1 MIPPVRR
8 VTATSSRGLL
18 GVADFW
24 SYRELLYFLTWRDVR
39 VRYTQ
44 AVLGVAWAVLQPLTL
59 MILFTIF
66 FGCVAG
72 LSSDG
77 IPYPVFACGALVP
90 WQLFSSSVANANE
103 SVVANER
110 IITRIYFPRVLLP
123 IASVLTA
130 LRQEKTVLDAESA
143 GSSRIGSAFAT
154 VSADTAY
161 SSPQKHALPHRIGRR
176 HRRNRERELARD
188 KTIGVRN
195 CEQSVF
201 TVRALRA
208 HHLGAWSYRALATR
222 VIVAREVVCKTV
234 PK

>member
-18 GVADFW
+18 GVADLR
-24 SYRELLYFLTWRDVR
+24 SYRELFYFLTWRDVR

-66 FGCVAG
+66 FGCVMG

-103 SVVANER
+103 SVVAN
-110 IITRIYFPRVLLP
+110 
-123 IASVLTA
+123 
-130 LRQEKTVLDAESA
+130 
-143 GSSRIGSAFAT
+143 
-154 VSADTAY
+154 
-161 SSPQKHALPHRIGRR
+161 
-176 HRRNRERELARD
+176 
-188 KTIGVRN
+188 
-195 CEQSVF
+195 
-201 TVRALRA
+201 
-208 HHLGAWSYRALATR
+208 
-222 VIVAREVVCKTV
+222 
-234 PK
+234 